1 MSQPKTTH
9 FYKQFRI
16 VRNDG
21 RSTTVSV
28 EPELFIR
35 AVRELKGV
43 RNVEAAVKEAALEFG
58 SSPDHGTNCSGFVSS
73 KLRER
78 LGSAKYVPI

>member
-1 MSQPKTTH
+1 MSQSKTTH

-16 VRNDG
+16 RRKDG

-35 AVRELKGV
+35 AIRTLKGV
-43 RNVEAAVKEAALEFG
+43 RNVEEAVKEAALEFG

-73 KLRER
+73 KLREKVEAG
-78 LGSAKYVPI
+78 LSLAN